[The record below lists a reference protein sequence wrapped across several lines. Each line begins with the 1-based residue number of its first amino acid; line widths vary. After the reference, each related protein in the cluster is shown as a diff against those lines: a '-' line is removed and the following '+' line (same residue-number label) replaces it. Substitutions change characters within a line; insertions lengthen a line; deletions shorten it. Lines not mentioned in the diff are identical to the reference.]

1 MGRLIVHLGCR
12 VLGSR
17 LTSICDF
24 ASRVLGVLNERR
36 WKEDTRFSYAPLST
50 LVLSSFLLFK
60 GVFTF
65 STVLVCVCVLSFV
78 RAVGLGGLQKA
89 DRDRALDPEGPWWS
103 GEGLM

>member
-1 MGRLIVHLGCR
+1 MQPISAEIGFPMGRLIVHLGCR

-36 WKEDTRFSYAPLST
+36 WKEDTRFSSAPLST

-65 STVLVCVCVLSFV
+65 STVLVCARAAPPSAVLV
-78 RAVGLGGLQKA
+78 VL
-89 DRDRALDPEGPWWS
+89 
-103 GEGLM
+103 